1 MALLLFVRS
10 VNDVMSA
17 VEAASKFLAYQQRHL
32 EESPEPDD
40 LLAIWIDP
48 DLDAALPAWSIPSL
62 HSSSER
68 PIPTTFRLRYSVSLS
83 EIWTLC
89 WIDIS
94 LPEGQLREQSQR
106 EMLIGMLAKFFSDRY
121 SSTGA
126 GLLFPVFGVNDPTE
140 SMKICHANLKAQYSS
155 TIGETWFVHDRNQ
168 GQVVP
173 AERAD
178 GLRH

>member
-10 VNDVMSA
+10 IDDVMPA
-17 VEAASKFLAYQQRHL
+17 VEAASKFLAYQQRDL
-32 EESPEPDD
+32 EGNRQSDD

-48 DLDAALPAWSIPSL
+48 DLDAALPARSIPSL

-68 PIPTTFRLRYSVSLS
+68 PRPKTFRLQYSVSVS

-94 LPEGQLREQSQR
+94 LPEGQLGEQSQR
-106 EMLIGMLAKFFSDRY
+106 EMLIETLAKFFYDRY
-121 SSTGA
+121 SSTEA
-126 GLLFPVFGVNDPTE
+126 GLLFPVFGANDPTE
-140 SMKICHANLKAQYSS
+140 SMEICHAKLKAQYLS

-168 GQVVP
+168 GKVVP